1 MLGQRGYIRR
11 MAALRITGWD
21 VVHLDR
27 LTFMWVQSI
36 RFELDASKSD
46 RELLELLISSP
57 GYGHD
62 YASPF
67 DGEEMVDPPVIHGRW
82 YLGAIHQGRFS
93 ETSAELARSV
103 IRTWVD
109 DQDWRDPEYRQPPEV
124 HERLE
129 PVYEILRSGRVY
141 RLRNP
146 SDDFLHEYG
155 CVTGNLGFHEFVTID
170 RRSGALYLLVASDD

>member
-1 MLGQRGYIRR
+1 

-46 RELLELLISSP
+46 REQLQLLISSP

-67 DGEEMVDPPVIHGRW
+67 DGEELVDPPVIHGRW
-82 YLGAIHQGRFS
+82 YVGAIHPGRFS
-93 ETSAELARSV
+93 ETNAEFARSM
-103 IRTWVD
+103 IRSWVD
-109 DQDWRDPEYRQPPEV
+109 EQDWHDPKYRQPPEV

-129 PVYEILRSGRVY
+129 SVYEVLRSGRVY

-155 CVTGNLGFHEFVTID
+155 WVTGNLGFHEFVTID
-170 RRSGALYLLVASDD
+170 RRSGTLHLVVASDD